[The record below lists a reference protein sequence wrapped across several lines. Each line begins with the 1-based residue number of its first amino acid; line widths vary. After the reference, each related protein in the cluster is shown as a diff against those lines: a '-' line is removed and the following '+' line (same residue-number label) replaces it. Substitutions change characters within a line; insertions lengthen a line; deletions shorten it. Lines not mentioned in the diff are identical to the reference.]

1 MIKQLIKNSSI
12 MSKVMS
18 SYEAALMIK
27 DGMTVA
33 TSGFTPSGYPKAVPQ
48 ALADIV
54 ESTGKKIK
62 LTLFTGASVGEEI
75 DGRWTQAGIICKR
88 MPYQTNNLLRN
99 SINRGECEFSDIHL
113 SNFAQN
119 IRYGFYGEIDIA
131 IIEAVGITEEG
142 FIIPST
148 SVGASP
154 VYVQKARKVIVEI
167 NTSLSK
173 QLEGF
178 ADVYMPDDPPH
189 RLPIPLFSAQQRIG
203 TKYIPCN
210 KEKIAAV
217 VISEIQDKHTVFSEC
232 DDTALK
238 ISNHLLNFLHNE
250 IIMNRVPKTLLPLQ
264 SGVGNIANAVLSGIE
279 KSNFSNISF
288 YTEVIQDSMLKLI
301 KKGKAVFASGTALT
315 LSTDCFKEFENNISF
330 FKERVVLRPQEI
342 SNSPEI
348 IRRLGVIAIN
358 TAIEADIYGN
368 INSTNLFGTRMMN
381 GIGGSGDFARNAY
394 LSIFT
399 MPSAAKNGDISSI
412 VPMVSHHDHTEHDV
426 MIVITENG
434 VADLRGLSPKQ
445 RAMAIINNCSHPYYR
460 PMLKDYFLRSQ
471 KSGSLH
477 TPHRLEEALSW
488 HVRFLRYGTMKTN
501 AADSV
506 VVG

>member
-1 MIKQLIKNSSI
+1 MIKQLLKNSSI

-62 LTLFTGASVGEEI
+62 ITLFTGASVGEEI

-99 SINRGECEFSDIHL
+99 SINKGECEFSDIHL

-119 IRYGFYGEIDIA
+119 IRYGFYDEIDIA
-131 IIEAVGITEEG
+131 IIEAVGITEDG

-154 VYVQKARKVIVEI
+154 VYVQKAKKVIVEI
-167 NTSLSK
+167 NTSLSSE
-173 QLEGF
+173 LEGF
-178 ADVYMPDDPPH
+178 ADVYIPNDPPY
-189 RLPIPLFSAQQRIG
+189 RLPIPLCRAEQRIG
-203 TKYIPCN
+203 TTYIPCD
-210 KEKIAAV
+210 KDKIAAI
-217 VISEIQDKHTVFSEC
+217 VISEIQDKHSIFSEC
-232 DDTALK
+232 DDTSLK
-238 ISNHLLNFLHNE
+238 ISKHLLDFLHNE
-250 IIMNRVPKTLLPLQ
+250 IIMKRVPKTLLPLQ

-279 KSNFSNISF
+279 KSSFSNITF

-301 KKGKAVFASGTALT
+301 KAGKAVFASGTALT
-315 LSTDCFKEFENNISF
+315 LSTECFKEFEKNISF
-330 FKERVVLRPQEI
+330 YKERLVLRPQEV

-394 LSIFT
+394 LTIFT
-399 MPSAAKNGDISSI
+399 LPSTAKNGDISSI

-471 KSGSLH
+471 KFGSLH
-477 TPHRLEEALSW
+477 TPHKLEEALSW
-488 HVRFLRYGTMKTN
+488 HIRFLRYGSMKN
-501 AADSV
+501 NISDSFSV
-506 VVG
+506 V

>member
-1 MIKQLIKNSSI
+1 MIKQLLKNSSI

-62 LTLFTGASVGEEI
+62 ITLFTGASVGEEI

-99 SINRGECEFSDIHL
+99 SINKGECEFSDIHL

-119 IRYGFYGEIDIA
+119 IRYGFYDEIDIA
-131 IIEAVGITEEG
+131 IIEAVGITEDG

-154 VYVQKARKVIVEI
+154 VYVQKAKKVIVEI
-167 NTSLSK
+167 NTSLSSE
-173 QLEGF
+173 LEGF
-178 ADVYMPDDPPH
+178 ADVYIPDDPPH
-189 RLPIPLFSAQQRIG
+189 RLPIPLCRAEQRIG
-203 TKYIPCN
+203 TTYIPCD
-210 KEKIAAV
+210 KDKIAAI
-217 VISEIQDKHTVFSEC
+217 VISEIQDKHSIFSEC
-232 DDTALK
+232 DDTSLK
-238 ISNHLLNFLHNE
+238 ISKHVLDFLHYE
-250 IIMNRVPKTLLPLQ
+250 IIMKRVPKTLLPLQ

-279 KSNFSNISF
+279 KSSFSNITF

-301 KKGKAVFASGTALT
+301 KAGKAVFASGTALT
-315 LSTDCFKEFENNISF
+315 LSTECFKEFEKNISF
-330 FKERVVLRPQEI
+330 YKERLVLRPQEV

-394 LSIFT
+394 LTIFT
-399 MPSAAKNGDISSI
+399 LPSTAKNGDISSI

-471 KSGSLH
+471 KFGSLH
-477 TPHRLEEALSW
+477 TPHKLEEALSW
-488 HVRFLRYGTMKTN
+488 HIRFLRYGSMKN
-501 AADSV
+501 NISDSFSV
-506 VVG
+506 V